1 MKYEYFYFSDA
12 PYEFTLKI
20 TEEKIIDYMNPNSRK
35 KLSEPTHATLKAQF
49 PDGTSSAQSVVIGY
63 NPGYLIVQTDK
74 PLYTPREEGKLS
86 F

>member
-1 MKYEYFYFSDA
+1 MTYEYLYFSDT

-20 TEEKIIDYMNPNSRK
+20 TEENIEEYLNTNSRK
-35 KLSEPTHATLKAQF
+35 LADPTHVTLKAQF

-74 PLYTPREEGKLS
+74 LLYTPREEGKLY
-86 F
+86 